1 MPRWCWCVGV
11 AMRFANYGL
20 RRLTSTAIAEVVAQ
34 LSSDAYRASVEH
46 DLSFYDEFSSGKIV
60 SRITSDTRDFGEL
73 VTLITDVASMTLESL
88 ILAVV
93 LLFIQW
99 KLTLYVFFLIPI
111 VLVLALVYRK
121 VARNATRQGM
131 RAMAN
136 VNATIKETVSGIA
149 VAKNFR
155 QEASIFNEFQNANQ
169 TSYNVN
175 VRRGLVLSVVFPT
188 LNALSMIATALMVL
202 AGMRDAE
209 EANREVFSR
218 DPFRGVSPFFGYYV
232 LQARALAGD
241 FDGCLDL
248 IRSHWG
254 GMLQMGA
261 TTFWEGFDIDWMEGS
276 TRIDELPVES
286 MRDIHADFG
295 GYCYKGWRHS
305 LCHGWAGGPAAWLSE
320 HVLGVKPAS
329 PGFNEVRIEPHLG
342 GLDWASGTVPTP
354 FGDIEVEHRQIDG
367 RVVSTVRLPDGVRQT
382 G

>member
-1 MPRWCWCVGV
+1 MDGDGREHLDGG
-11 AMRFANYGL
+11 RFL
-20 RRLTSTAIAEVVAQ
+20 DWPTSEDQ
-34 LSSDAYRASVEH
+34 
-46 DLSFYDEFSSGKIV
+46 
-60 SRITSDTRDFGEL
+60 IT
-73 VTLITDVASMTLESL
+73 
-88 ILAVV
+88 
-93 LLFIQW
+93 
-99 KLTLYVFFLIPI
+99 
-111 VLVLALVYRK
+111 
-121 VARNATRQGM
+121 
-131 RAMAN
+131 
-136 VNATIKETVSGIA
+136 VNAGLQALTALGLQMGAWLCREMGENEA
-149 VAKNFR
+149 AARADACAARAAGFR
-155 QEASIFNEFQNANQ
+155 PEPCSTKQAN
-169 TSYNVN
+169 
-175 VRRGLVLSVVFPT
+175 
-188 LNALSMIATALMVL
+188 ALMVL

-342 GLDWASGTVPTP
+342 GLDWPAERFRHPSATS
-354 FGDIEVEHRQIDG
+354 R
-367 RVVSTVRLPDGVRQT
+367 
-382 G
+382 